1 MCLCV
6 PKIEPENLQFSHVK
20 MDIAPGSAEN
30 VPEPHDRHLVL
41 DMAASSCEYVPTR
54 PKKYMLIIHEDI
66 TEFT

>member
-1 MCLCV
+1 
-6 PKIEPENLQFSHVK
+6 

-66 TEFT
+66 IELT